1 MAKQSKSKPA
11 ADKPALD
18 PPPDTPARRK
28 LIAFD
33 EETWQALDVLGRDS
47 LRSIQELADEAFDD
61 LLKKHG
67 RPVGL
72 RAALKQSAKLAP
84 PDKSKSPSPAGG
96 RGSG

>member
-1 MAKQSKSKPA
+1 MAKKSKPKPDTEPESRAKQSAPA
-11 ADKPALD
+11 DAHDASG
-18 PPPDTPARRK
+18 ARRK

-33 EETWQALDVLGRDS
+33 EESWHALDVLARDS

-84 PDKSKSPSPAGG
+84 SAP
-96 RGSG
+96 GSERKR

>member
-1 MAKQSKSKPA
+1 MARQSKSKPA
-11 ADKPALD
+11 AEKPAPLD
-18 PPPDTPARRK
+18 PPPHMPARRK

-33 EETWQALDVLGRDS
+33 EETWQALDVFGRDS

-84 PDKSKSPSPAGG
+84 PDTTAGPAG
-96 RGSG
+96 RRR